1 MLGGSEKITMDLVQL
16 ALNVS
21 SLKQQVISNNI
32 ANSNTVGYK
41 PLKVDFDKQLQN
53 LSVTLSNRT
62 DPNSVSSM
70 IKTLQ
75 PQVVV
80 DKELDQLGDKSVRL
94 DQEMANMTENAVHYQ
109 ALIES
114 VTKKMSLLRLAI
126 NGGQR

>member
-1 MLGGSEKITMDLVQL
+1 MLGGTEKVTMDLVQL

-41 PLKVDFDKQLQN
+41 PLKVDFQKQLQS
-53 LSVTLSNRT
+53 LSVALSNRS
-62 DPNSVSSM
+62 DSNSVENM
-70 IKTLQ
+70 IGTLR
-75 PQVVV
+75 PEVVV
-80 DKELDQLGDKSVRL
+80 DKELEQLGDKSVRL
-94 DQEMANMTENAVHYQ
+94 DQEMANMTENNVHYQ

-114 VTKKMSLLRLAI
+114 LTKKMSLLRLAI

>member
-32 ANSNTVGYK
+32 ANSNTAGYK
-41 PLKVDFDKQLQN
+41 PLRVDFDKQLQN
-53 LSVTLSNRT
+53 LSTVLSDRGDSKAAENLM
-62 DPNSVSSM
+62 N
-70 IKTLQ
+70 TLQ
-75 PQVVV
+75 PKVVI
-80 DKELDQLGDKSVRL
+80 DQEANQLGDISVRL
-94 DQEMANMTENAVHYQ
+94 DQEMANMTENTVHYQ

-114 VTKKMSLLRLAI
+114 ISKKMSLLRLAI

>member
-80 DKELDQLGDKSVRL
+80 DKELDQLGDKNVRL

>member
-1 MLGGSEKITMDLVQL
+1 MLGGTEKITMDLVQL

-32 ANSNTVGYK
+32 ANSNTVGFK
-41 PLKVDFDKQLQN
+41 PLKVDFEKQLQS
-53 LSVTLSNRT
+53 LSKTLSNRT
-62 DPNSVSSM
+62 DSDSVSSM

-75 PQVVV
+75 PEIVIDQ
-80 DKELDQLGDKSVRL
+80 DFDQLGDKSVRL
-94 DQEMANMTENAVHYQ
+94 DQEMADMTENSVHYQ

-114 VTKKMSLLRLAI
+114 VTKKMALLRLAI